1 MNDSNHS
8 NPLIDSDIEE
18 DFKVIMQIDG
28 QGMQN
33 NILRQTREDE
43 TLFKDLNLSQIE
55 ENDKPI

>member
-43 TLFKDLNLSQIE
+43 TLFKDFNLSQIE

>member
-1 MNDSNHS
+1 MNDSDHS

-18 DFKVIMQIDG
+18 DFKVIMEIDG

-33 NILRQTREDE
+33 NILRQTQEDE
-43 TLFKDLNLSQIE
+43 ALFEDFNLSQIE